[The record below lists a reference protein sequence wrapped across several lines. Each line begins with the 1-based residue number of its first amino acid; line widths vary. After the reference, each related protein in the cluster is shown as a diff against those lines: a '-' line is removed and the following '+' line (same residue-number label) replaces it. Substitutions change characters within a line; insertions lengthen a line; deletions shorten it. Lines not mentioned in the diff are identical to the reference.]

1 MSLYEPKPEPVS
13 NRLLLCIIL
22 KLVCDADV
30 LYALFTLPGS
40 VGAVGSPPTAR
51 HRPVLA
57 VSAVVAFLAQ
67 SKLECIV

>member
-1 MSLYEPKPEPVS
+1 MSLCEPKPEPV
-13 NRLLLCIIL
+13 NNGLLLCII
-22 KLVCDADV
+22 CDADV
-30 LYALFTLPGS
+30 PYALFTLPGS
-40 VGAVGSPPTAR
+40 VGAVGSPPAAR